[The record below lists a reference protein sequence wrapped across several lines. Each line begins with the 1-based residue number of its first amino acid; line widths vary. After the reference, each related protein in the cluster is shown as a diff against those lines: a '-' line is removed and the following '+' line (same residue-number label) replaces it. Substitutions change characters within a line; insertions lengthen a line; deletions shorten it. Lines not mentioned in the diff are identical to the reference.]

1 MNLPNKLTL
10 LRIFI
15 VPFFVVA
22 LLVEEIPHNEWI
34 AIGLFVVASITDS
47 LDGHIARKYNLV
59 TDFGKFADPI
69 ADKILVVSACVC
81 LVEVG
86 TVPAWSVLI
95 VIFREF
101 VVSGLRMSVAAK
113 NVVIP
118 ADKLG
123 KLKTITQMIALILL
137 MLPEIPNT
145 NQLWSIP
152 EIIYYVSVALT
163 LISGIS
169 YIVKGK
175 NIIF

>member
-1 MNLPNKLTL
+1 MNLPNKLTI
-10 LRIFI
+10 LRILI
-15 VPFFVVA
+15 VPFFVAA
-22 LLVEEIPHNEWI
+22 LLIDKLPYHEWI
-34 AIGLFVVASITDS
+34 AIGLFVIASLTDS

-81 LVEVG
+81 LVELG
-86 TVPAWSVLI
+86 AVPAWSVLI
-95 VIFREF
+95 IIFREF
-101 VVSGLRMSVAAK
+101 VVSGLRMSAAAK

-123 KLKTITQMIALILL
+123 KLKTVTQMIALILL

-145 NQLWSIP
+145 HHLWYVP

-163 LISGIS
+163 LVSGIS
-169 YIVKGK
+169 YVLKGK
-175 NIIF
+175 NIIL

>member
-10 LRIFI
+10 LRILI
-15 VPFFVVA
+15 VPFFVAV
-22 LLVEEIPHNEWI
+22 LLIDVIPFNTWI
-34 AIGLFVVASITDS
+34 ATVLFVIASITDS

-81 LVEVG
+81 LVELG
-86 TVPAWSVLI
+86 TIPAWSVLI
-95 VIFREF
+95 IIFREF
-101 VVSGLRMSVAAK
+101 VVSGLRMSAAAK

-123 KLKTITQMIALILL
+123 KLKTVTQMIALILL
-137 MLPEIPNT
+137 MPGLLTQWYIP
-145 NQLWSIP
+145 QIL
-152 EIIYYVSVALT
+152 YYISVALT
-163 LISGIS
+163 FISGVS

-175 NIIF
+175 EIIL